1 MIFNSVILL
10 LSLILT
16 KDRKRWLQT
25 YSDNEIV
32 PKKEINL
39 LVSIFFIIF
48 DLSSKII
55 NPKTEIIGI
64 KVKYEGCIL
73 GLSKNIKQ
81 IINIKKINK
90 VIISKKKILNLR
102 FLFILEILFAS
113 SEPNKNCQV
122 CPGRV

>member
-1 MIFNSVILL
+1 MILI

-16 KDRKRWLQT
+16 KESKRWLQI

-39 LVSIFFIIF
+39 LINIFLIIF

-55 NPKTEIIGI
+55 SPKTEIIGI
-64 KVKYEGCIL
+64 KVKYEGWIF

-81 IINIKKINK
+81 MINIKKISK
-90 VIISKKKILNLR
+90 VIISEKNIFNLR
-102 FLFILEILFAS
+102 FLFIIETLFAS
-113 SEPNKNCQV
+113 SEPNKNCQI
-122 CPGRV
+122 CPGSV